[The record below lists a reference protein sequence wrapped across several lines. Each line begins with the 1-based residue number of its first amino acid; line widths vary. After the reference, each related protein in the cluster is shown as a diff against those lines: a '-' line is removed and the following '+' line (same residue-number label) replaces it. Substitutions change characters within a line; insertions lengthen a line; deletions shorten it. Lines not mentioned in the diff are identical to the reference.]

1 MSRPAKQ
8 PRLDEESESKEK
20 DENDTTEPESDNPME
35 PDVDTDSELTEL
47 DAEVIL
53 RDLGSR
59 GRCCFLS
66 LEQVIK

>member
-1 MSRPAKQ
+1 M
-8 PRLDEESESKEK
+8 ESDGNEKE
-20 DENDTTEPESDNPME
+20 ENDTTEPESDNPVE

-59 GRCCFLS
+59 GRCACLLALQLTF
-66 LEQVIK
+66 VK